1 MSFVYSIPTT
11 GSISFS
17 EFLLD
22 QDKLYLNGIS
32 EATAQRG
39 RVRAVLK
46 EANKTE
52 GPIDYT
58 KIIKTVDDYLPYL
71 LAIVDCLE
79 CGQLKLKKEI
89 ETSWRCSLTDS
100 VLNKKKKPR
109 VSCKGIYYELIF
121 TLLTYGYTC
130 SDWATSIIE
139 RQTNKD
145 EMDLKLRQAADLL
158 RKASGIFAYI
168 TENISPRWENPPNSR
183 PLDVLTEISTSLSK
197 IALADASSIA
207 IRKALMQ
214 QKSSSLLAKLAIGV
228 AVEYESAN
236 GLLNSLKDPQKV
248 CGNFRKYV
256 SNGALF
262 HQQRMPTNIRFIK
275 EAREAFHQISKSKSS
290 TLAIHAS
297 QEYTEITF
305 DTVPSRADLQ
315 ALIPGGRIVQ
325 ELTKY
330 SKPDPAFG
338 PYKEQQIESAALN
351 SLPFV
356 SYFAN

>member
-1 MSFVYSIPTT
+1 MSIQTMHIEKPIYNKETITSKPK
-11 GSISFS
+11 SISFTSILDQILKKYNLSAESNPSQLRDYAS
-17 EFLLD
+17 ELGAMLLD
-22 QDKLYLNGIS
+22 WKARKSVKEALRRRLFKEDQIKALVPDKRNEKLTIKERAQYCAKSGDPYDIYLH
-32 EATAQRG
+32 A
-39 RVRAVLK
+39 LDLFK
-46 EANKTE
+46 EANSTFPVSE
-52 GPIDYT
+52 ADFILYEW
-58 KIIKTVDDYLPYL
+58 L
-71 LAIVDCLE
+71 
-79 CGQLKLKKEI
+79 
-89 ETSWRCSLTDS
+89 TSYCNS
-100 VLNKKKKPR
+100 
-109 VSCKGIYYELIF
+109 
-121 TLLTYGYTC
+121 
-130 SDWATSIIE
+130 TS
-139 RQTNKD
+139 
-145 EMDLKLRQAADLL
+145 AADLL

-262 HQQRMPTNIRFIK
+262 HQ
-275 EAREAFHQISKSKSS
+275 
-290 TLAIHAS
+290 
-297 QEYTEITF
+297 ITF

>member
-89 ETSWRCSLTDS
+89 
-100 VLNKKKKPR
+100 
-109 VSCKGIYYELIF
+109 GIYYELIF

-290 TLAIHAS
+290 TLAVHAS
-297 QEYTEITF
+297 QEYTEVNDLYNSYVRIAF

-338 PYKEQQIESAALN
+338 PYKEQQIESADLN
-351 SLPFV
+351 SLL
-356 SYFAN
+356 S

>member
-262 HQQRMPTNIRFIK
+262 HQ
-275 EAREAFHQISKSKSS
+275 
-290 TLAIHAS
+290 
-297 QEYTEITF
+297 ITF

-351 SLPFV
+351 SLPFG
-356 SYFAN
+356 S

>member
-1 MSFVYSIPTT
+1 
-11 GSISFS
+11 
-17 EFLLD
+17 
-22 QDKLYLNGIS
+22 
-32 EATAQRG
+32 
-39 RVRAVLK
+39 
-46 EANKTE
+46 
-52 GPIDYT
+52 
-58 KIIKTVDDYLPYL
+58 
-71 LAIVDCLE
+71 
-79 CGQLKLKKEI
+79 
-89 ETSWRCSLTDS
+89 
-100 VLNKKKKPR
+100 
-109 VSCKGIYYELIF
+109 
-121 TLLTYGYTC
+121 
-130 SDWATSIIE
+130 
-139 RQTNKD
+139 
-145 EMDLKLRQAADLL
+145 AADLL